1 MKTPTRPPRGGSAA
15 GRPPGDRP
23 RPDRPRPDRPR
34 NDRPRDDR
42 PRSDRPRHDRPQAD
56 RPAGD
61 PSRADRP
68 RGDRPREDRPR
79 ADAPRPRPEGGRRE
93 WRENRPAPLVLK
105 AAPREA
111 ESDRDLLRI
120 AGMPAVAALMARSPQ
135 RVERLFYE
143 ERHREAAGAWCK
155 LLAAA
160 RKPYRMVGRE
170 ELDRV
175 AGSKLHGGIV
185 AVARPKAIPAFDPAA
200 AVAEAGKRRLLL
212 ILDGIGNANNLGA
225 VARTAAFLG
234 IDRIV
239 LSSDPR
245 QALPTDAAYRV
256 AEGGLEHVLVMRT
269 PDLAAALAAIA
280 PAYLTVAAVSGGG
293 ADPATLPRDRPVAL
307 LLGNEET
314 GLSPAIAEACAARA
328 TIAGG
333 GALDSLNV
341 SVAAGILMHALRR

>member
-1 MKTPTRPPRGGSAA
+1 MKTPTRPPRGGNPPN
-15 GRPPGDRP
+15 RPHG
-23 RPDRPRPDRPR
+23 
-34 NDRPRDDR
+34 DR
-42 PRSDRPRHDRPQAD
+42 PRSDRP
-56 RPAGD
+56 AG
-61 PSRADRP
+61 DRP
-68 RGDRPREDRPR
+68 RGDRPYAPRPAGDRPR
-79 ADAPRPRPEGGRRE
+79 TDAPRPRPEGGRRE

-111 ESDRDLLRI
+111 ESERDLLRI
-120 AGMPAVAALMARSPQ
+120 AGLPAVAALMARSPQ

-143 ERHREAAGAWCK
+143 ERHREAAGPWCK

-160 RKPYRMVGRE
+160 RKPYRMLGRE

-185 AVARPKAIPAFDPAA
+185 AIARPKAIPAFDPAA

-225 VARTAAFLG
+225 IARSAAFLG

-280 PAYLTVAAVSGGG
+280 PAYLTVAAVASGGS
-293 ADPATLPRDRPVAL
+293 DPAKLPHDRPVAL
-307 LLGNEET
+307 VLGNEET
-314 GLSPAIAEACAARA
+314 GLSEATIAACAAKA

>member
-1 MKTPTRPPRGGSAA
+1 V
-15 GRPPGDRP
+15 D
-23 RPDRPRPDRPR
+23 
-34 NDRPRDDR
+34 
-42 PRSDRPRHDRPQAD
+42 
-56 RPAGD
+56 
-61 PSRADRP
+61 
-68 RGDRPREDRPR
+68 
-79 ADAPRPRPEGGRRE
+79 RPRPEGGRRE

-105 AAPREA
+105 APPREV

-120 AGMPAVAALMARSPQ
+120 AGLPAVSALMARSPQ

-143 ERHREAAGAWCK
+143 ERHRDAAGAWCK

-160 RKPYRMVGRE
+160 RKPYRMLGRE

-225 VARTAAFLG
+225 IARSAAFLG

-256 AEGGLEHVLVMRT
+256 AEGGLEHVLIMRT

-280 PAYLTVAAVSGGG
+280 PAYLTVAAVSAGG
-293 ADPATLPRDRPVAL
+293 ADPATLPRGRPVAL
-307 LLGNEET
+307 VLGNEET
-314 GLSPAIAEACAARA
+314 GLSPAIAEACEARA
-328 TIAGG
+328 TISGG